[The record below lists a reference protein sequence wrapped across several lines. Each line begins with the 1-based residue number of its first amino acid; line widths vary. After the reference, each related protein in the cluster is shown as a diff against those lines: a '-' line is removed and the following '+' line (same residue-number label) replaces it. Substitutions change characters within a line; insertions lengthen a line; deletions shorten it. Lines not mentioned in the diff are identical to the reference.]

1 MRPLRLVLALP
12 LLAPVPAPCA
22 NAFMPDASDLWWNSA
37 ESGWGVNIS
46 QQSNILFA
54 TFFVYGPDR
63 GARWYVASDMRCPN
77 TPTDQLMICSGTLY
91 ETTGPVVGPGFDP
104 AAVTRRAVG
113 EARFFYGR
121 PNGGQIEYTIDGVTV
136 SKDVRRQ
143 TWAVNDIT
151 GEYNGVR
158 ATRPFPVNC
167 SMPDVT
173 TSQPL
178 GTMTVSRSGSQVTI
192 STRLATPALTCTYS
206 GAFSQQGRMS
216 AVTGGNYS
224 CSDGTS
230 GTFDLTEIE
239 VSKQG
244 FLGRISARP
253 NGGCVLNGNLG
264 GTRATVE
271 QAPD

>member
-1 MRPLRLVLALP
+1 L
-12 LLAPVPAPCA
+12 
-22 NAFMPDASDLWWNSA
+22 
-37 ESGWGVNIS
+37 
-46 QQSNILFA
+46 
-54 TFFVYGPDR
+54 FVYAPDGR
-63 GARWYVASDMRCPN
+63 ARWYVAPGMRCPN
-77 TPTDQLMICSGTLY
+77 TPTDQQMICTGTLY
-91 ETTGPVVGPGFDP
+91 ETAGPVVGPRFDP
-104 AAVTRRAVG
+104 SAVTKREVG
-113 EARFFYGR
+113 EAKFFYGR

-143 TWAVNDIT
+143 TWALNDIT

-158 ATRPFPVNC
+158 VTRPFPVNC

-173 TSQPL
+173 TSQAL
-178 GTMTVSRSGSQVTI
+178 GTMTVSQSGSQVTI
-192 STRLATPALTCTYS
+192 STRLATPALTCTYT
-206 GAFSQQGRMS
+206 GTFAQHGRMTS
-216 AVTGGNYS
+216 VTGGNYG

-239 VSKQG
+239 VSKLG

-253 NGGCVLNGNLG
+253 NGGCVLNGHFG